1 MIRPMTTAR
10 FPARSRLRK
19 RADFA
24 RVYLRRCSV
33 SDALLLIFVDDNG
46 LEHPRIGLSVS
57 RKVGGAVVRNRW
69 KRLLREAFRLSQGQL
84 PAGMDI
90 IAIPRPAAEP
100 ALGPLSESL
109 VRLASRAAKK
119 LARD

>member
-1 MIRPMTTAR
+1 MTRPMTSAR
-10 FPARSRLRK
+10 FPASARLRK

-33 SDALLLIFVDDNG
+33 SDALLLIFVDENG
-46 LEHPRIGLSVS
+46 LDHPRIGLSVS

-69 KRLLREAFRLSQGQL
+69 KRLLREAFRLSQSQL
-84 PAGMDI
+84 PTGLDI

-109 VRLASRAAKK
+109 VRLVSRAAKK
-119 LARD
+119 LGRG

>member
-1 MIRPMTTAR
+1 MNSAR
-10 FPARSRLRK
+10 FPASSRLRK

-57 RKVGGAVVRNRW
+57 RKVGGAVARNRW
-69 KRLLREAFRLSQGQL
+69 KRLLREAFRLSQSQL
-84 PAGMDI
+84 PGGMDI

-109 VRLASRAAKK
+109 VRLAARAAKK
-119 LARD
+119 LARG

>member
-1 MIRPMTTAR
+1 MTSAR

-24 RVYLRRCSV
+24 RVYARRCSV
-33 SDALLLIFVDDNG
+33 SDALLLIFVDANG

-69 KRLLREAFRLSQGQL
+69 KRLLREAFRLSQTEL
-84 PAGMDI
+84 PPGLDI

-109 VRLASRAAKK
+109 VLLASRAAKK
-119 LARD
+119 MARSS